1 LRGQRNRN
9 DGALVWSDKPL
20 HVRLAEDEMSI
31 LRLLVLA
38 TAVLIG
44 GSYVVQY
51 FSSDEYGLR
60 WPARARAERALE
72 RARQRGVAITGRT
85 AAAAS
90 KIVAKTEAA
99 AIRIADKTSAAATRI
114 GDKTTAA
121 ATKIGEKTTT
131 AADRIGEKTSVAAA
145 KVEHRL
151 SETAV
156 SAKIKAKLALDD
168 DIKARAI
175 DVSTNGTTVTLS
187 GTVASKAERARA
199 VELARATSGVTRV
212 VDELQIP

>member
-1 LRGQRNRN
+1 
-9 DGALVWSDKPL
+9 
-20 HVRLAEDEMSI
+20 MI
-31 LRLLVLA
+31 LRLLVVA

-44 GSYVVQY
+44 GAYVVHY
-51 FSSDEYGLR
+51 VDAEYGPR
-60 WPARARAERALE
+60 WPMRARAERTLE
-72 RARQRGVAITGRT
+72 RARQRGAAITGKT

-99 AIRIADKTSAAATRI
+99 AIKFGDKTSAAATRI
-114 GDKTTAA
+114 GDKTSVAATKIAEKTSVA
-121 ATKIGEKTTT
+121 ATKIGEKT
-131 AADRIGEKTSVAAA
+131 AVAAT
-145 KVEHRL
+145 KVERRVN
-151 SETAV
+151 ETTL

-175 DVSTNGTTVTLS
+175 DVTTHGTTVTLS

-199 VELARATSGVTRV
+199 VDVARQTAGVDRV